1 MNKNKT
7 SLIDAFNIERKSPK
21 IESDTDYEIFA
32 DKKLL
37 DDLRTKIVENLID
50 KEIPKDKVLNE
61 FINEEIDA
69 AIEGYDLSNLERNQW
84 LWTYHWTLNR
94 QKYHWNYGQ

>member
-21 IESDTDYEIFA
+21 IESVTDYEIFA

-61 FINEEIDA
+61 FINE
-69 AIEGYDLSNLERNQW
+69 
-84 LWTYHWTLNR
+84 
-94 QKYHWNYGQ
+94 